1 MIRFLVSTLNFLQTR
16 AWIRYFGVRE
26 SRRIAFQDK
35 GWKNSE
41 GRPGPTTWFHASSLG
56 ELEMLIPLIEDFH
69 SRGLYVGVSAFSDS
83 ALSGLK
89 KMSGICVYSGLSPSE
104 SDWAALFEQFKVERV
119 VLSKYDAWPGLVL
132 AASDLGIPMMMVNAE
147 LRSSIRVLHSLFRL
161 SFCRFPDFYFFANQ
175 ESMVHELQ
183 EFLPEAKVKRGVDP
197 RFERVARR
205 LRSERNPRLQ
215 EWSKKISELE
225 GEVGIVGSAW
235 LEDLWVLVPGF
246 KRFPGSLVVVPHD
259 LTAPNLKRIHDYL
272 ENEIPG
278 RYIVVNE
285 MGLLTELYAEGDW
298 AWVGGGFGKGIH
310 STLEP
315 ALSGIPVASGPKNFE
330 RFSETR
336 ELVDLGVLTCC
347 HDRLELESWLAR
359 RNGDVLTEVFLEQKH
374 KQYQALLEDC
384 LVIR

>member
-1 MIRFLVSTLNFLQTR
+1 MIRTLVSIINFLQKR
-16 AWIRYFGVRE
+16 DWIRFFGVRE
-26 SRRIAFQDK
+26 PRRLGFQKQD
-35 GWKNSE
+35 WKKLVSKE
-41 GRPGPTTWFHASSLG
+41 QPSTWFHASSLG
-56 ELEMLIPLIEDFH
+56 ELEMLFPLIEDFH
-69 SRGLYVGVSAFSDS
+69 SRGLQVGVSAFSDS

-89 KMSGICVYSGLSPSE
+89 KLNGICVYSGLSPSE
-104 SDWAALFEQFKVERV
+104 SDWAALFKQFKVERV

-147 LRSSIRVLHSLFRL
+147 LRSSIRVLHSLFRM
-161 SFCRFPDFYFFANQ
+161 SFRRFPDFYFFANQ

-235 LEDLWVLVPGF
+235 LEDLWVLVPAF

-259 LTAPNLKRIHDYL
+259 LTAPNLKRIQDYL
-272 ENEIPG
+272 EIEIPG

-347 HDRLELESWLAR
+347 HDSIELQAWFSK
-359 RNGDVLTEVFLEQKH
+359 RNGDALTDDFYEQKR